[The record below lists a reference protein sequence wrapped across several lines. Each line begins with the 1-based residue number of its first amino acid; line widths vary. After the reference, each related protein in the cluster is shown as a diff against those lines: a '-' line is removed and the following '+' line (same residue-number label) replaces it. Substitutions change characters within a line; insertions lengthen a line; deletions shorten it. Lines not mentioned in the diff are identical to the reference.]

1 MDITRSIKDRVD
13 KVMSKDIEIAIEVLR
28 ETEKAYLVFD
38 GKREEWVPKS
48 LVKDYTEENDGSI
61 SSIFL
66 SEYIAEQK
74 GFI

>member
-1 MDITRSIKDRVD
+1 
-13 KVMSKDIEIAIEVLR
+13 MSKDIEITVDILR
-28 ETEKAYLVFD
+28 ETDKAYLVFD
-38 GKREEWVPKS
+38 GKLEEWVPKS
-48 LVKDYTEENDGSI
+48 LIKDYVEEQDGSI